1 VSPWISLVDLL
12 LSALYVFQYDVTEM
26 TRVSVALPFR
36 TAALTQALLLCGEFW
51 FFAIPIDM
59 VKSVTNPFTSYS
71 YNFRVYW
78 FYSVVSGA
86 IFGAVLWYL
95 GDAEAACESNGNTA
109 DCVDHQRISSTATDS
124 KEDGQRFIWFH
135 HNTDMP
141 GFFWHEW
148 IVYHLFVLVYLL
160 FGIVCMIYVK
170 RRLSQGLEET
180 FEVRRRVVA
189 NGMLT
194 CGVYI
199 SWSFIT
205 IFLFTMTNSVA
216 VKHLLG
222 TTAFKELINVSAFLH
237 SARGCVNMV
246 VWLVV
251 NAPYLS
257 TVCFYPLER
266 DYTGSNQARWKR
278 ARHGVAS
285 GESSSATSTSQSFAS
300 VGGVNSNRG
309 FNSMNDFSQ
318 ISASSDSDEVDGKM
332 KPQLN
337 TALQK
342 QMIHMA
348 TSGIIES
355 VQLYHRLHT
364 RIENNHTFDLDW
376 QRSPQRKMRQILHS
390 PPNEA
395 SLNQA
400 PLSAPAN
407 LMPTR
412 MSRNS
417 IVHVVEARGRTSTP
431 RFTFL
436 PMAMREM
443 QFYDF
448 QPRVFAS
455 VRQLYGV
462 DDREYMFAFRY
473 TMNERISEGRSGAF
487 VFNTCDRKYLVK
499 STTSAEKDVLLG
511 LLPSYMR
518 YLKWNPDTLLPRFYG
533 LHAMKMYGQIFFFVV
548 MNNIMSSPD
557 VIHRR
562 YDIKGSW
569 EDRNAP
575 ACVLGDKYRCSKCN
589 RFFVFGSGNDGG
601 CTAPG
606 EEHYPDVTLR
616 DNDLKKRLK
625 LETGTAVQLLKQ
637 LTRDS
642 DFLASAGIMDYS
654 LLIGTH
660 YSHFTITSTRHKK
673 RPTPTQANRP
683 GEAIGNGS
691 SVPSRPNG
699 QSSPLVSPGGTRQLD
714 EAGENGEHSFN
725 HDQIQQQQ
733 QQESDNQN
741 PIGEF
746 DSGADSEA
754 SCERTSL
761 DASSSVDFGLD
772 MAAAAAGG
780 RVSGRTP
787 YTHSYDAHQVS
798 GPSKYYFGLVDVL
811 QQWTMAKQAE
821 RVYKV
826 HVLRKSGRGLSAIA
840 PRPYA
845 RRFQR
850 KMRQLFITNPAQFRS
865 FDHGLDDEPDD
876 MMPAML
882 V

>member
-1 VSPWISLVDLL
+1 MDLL

-71 YNFRVYW
+71 HNFRVYW

-95 GDAEAACESNGNTA
+95 GDAEAACESSGDDT
-109 DCVDHQRISSTATDS
+109 DCVDHTRISSPTAGS
-124 KEDGQRFIWFH
+124 KRDGQRFIWFH

-205 IFLFTMTNSVA
+205 IFLFTMTNSA
-216 VKHLLG
+216 GVKHLLG
-222 TTAFKELINVSAFLH
+222 TTAFTELINVSAFLH

-257 TVCFYPLER
+257 TVCFYPPER
-266 DYTGSNQARWKR
+266 DSTINDKSNNRWKR
-278 ARHGVAS
+278 ARYGVAS
-285 GESSSATSTSQSFAS
+285 GESSSTTSASQSFAS
-300 VGGVNSNRG
+300 VVGGGINSNRG
-309 FNSMNDFSQ
+309 FSSMNDFSQ
-318 ISASSDSDEVDGKM
+318 ISGSSDSDEVDGNM

-337 TALQK
+337 AALQK

-355 VQLYHRLHT
+355 VQLYHRLHS

-376 QRSPQRKMRQILHS
+376 QRSPQRKMRQLLHS
-390 PPNEA
+390 PPSDI

-407 LMPTR
+407 LMPSR

-518 YLKWNPDTLLPRFYG
+518 YLKWNPDMLLPRFYG

-673 RPTPTQANRP
+673 RPTPTQAKRP
-683 GEAIGNGS
+683 GEALVGDSNA
-691 SVPSRPNG
+691 RLR
-699 QSSPLVSPGGTRQLD
+699 QDERDSPLVSPNGSRPRD
-714 EAGENGEHSFN
+714 ETGENGDHSFV
-725 HDQIQQQQ
+725 HGLSQQQQ
-733 QQESDNQN
+733 QDYDGQN
-741 PIGEF
+741 HVGGEF

-761 DASSSVDFGLD
+761 DASSSVDFSFDGTTV
-772 MAAAAAGG
+772 AAGG
-780 RVSGRTP
+780 RSSGRAP
-787 YTHSYDAHQVS
+787 YTHCYDAHQVS

-811 QQWTMAKQAE
+811 QQWTLAKQTE
-821 RVYKV
+821 RMYKV

-876 MMPAML
+876 MMPAMQ